1 MFCASE
7 ICFLAIQQHESCTAV
22 EWFDTQDTQ
31 DTQVPI
37 KDFVF
42 CLFVLNFFLTRL
54 PKILEVM
61 RWVLGFFD
69 EKRPK
74 WIENINIKYLIWL
87 CSAWDGALHV
97 FILLGWINEA
107 TSSEE
112 NNDDDGV
119 EKIKSTLSVKRSS
132 SHLLSNMWCCSW
144 YSQCSISH
152 VPAVSLYMVAG
163 SSSNGAELC
172 QGFHRCGI
180 DCSTSAPLSPRQLAL
195 QPPLMLTISNLWLR
209 ASVSSAFHWK
219 TQCFLTSRLPFIP
232 FA

>member
-1 MFCASE
+1 
-7 ICFLAIQQHESCTAV
+7 
-22 EWFDTQDTQ
+22 
-31 DTQVPI
+31 
-37 KDFVF
+37 
-42 CLFVLNFFLTRL
+42 
-54 PKILEVM
+54 M

-97 FILLGWINEA
+97 FILFGWINEA

-112 NNDDDGV
+112 NIDDDGV

-163 SSSNGAELC
+163 SSSNGVCWTLWRFL
-172 QGFHRCGI
+172 QVWHRLQHFRTTFP
-180 DCSTSAPLSPRQLAL
+180 STAPLTAW
-195 QPPLMLTISNLWLR
+195 QPPLMLTISNLWFR